1 MAKLSEGGRRC
12 ELLWAGGRWRGGRWR
27 GGRSQQHGGS
37 LPASKLPPARTVGAL
52 TDCADGRRTLGGRG
66 ALRKG
71 RVPAHWPSGFSSWL
85 PSTSGQR
92 RKPKHGCVSYI
103 DPLHRP
109 VQPRFGT
116 KVNIRYRGCPIRLGR
131 ANQPEFCLS
140 PHQSRLLLADS
151 THTINRGREEERRGQ
166 NLEVELILLARPNT
180 ALPQP
185 SKNCFSSLKKK
196 KDFA

>member
-12 ELLWAGGRWRGGRWR
+12 ELLWAGRWR

-85 PSTSGQR
+85 PSTSGRR
-92 RKPKHGCVSYI
+92 RKSKHGCVSYI
-103 DPLHRP
+103 DPAHRP
-109 VQPRFGT
+109 VEPSSMWYESEHSLSWMSDPSWSGQSARVLLVSTSVPPPS
-116 KVNIRYRGCPIRLGR
+116 CRLH
-131 ANQPEFCLS
+131 S
-140 PHQSRLLLADS
+140 HHQ
-151 THTINRGREEERRGQ
+151 
-166 NLEVELILLARPNT
+166 
-180 ALPQP
+180 
-185 SKNCFSSLKKK
+185 
-196 KDFA
+196 